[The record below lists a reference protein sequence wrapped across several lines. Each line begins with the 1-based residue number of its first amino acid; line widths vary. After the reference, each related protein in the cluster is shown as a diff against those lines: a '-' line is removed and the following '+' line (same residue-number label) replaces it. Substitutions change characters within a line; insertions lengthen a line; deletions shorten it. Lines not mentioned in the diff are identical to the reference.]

1 MADMMATE
9 KQNDGKPMANA
20 IWPAQDWHI
29 ERIRGCRLDPTYTA
43 QVNAFLHIRLSSRA
57 EGSLT
62 LPGGATMMAAQAGM
76 PVPRT

>member
-1 MADMMATE
+1 MA
-9 KQNDGKPMANA
+9 NDWHNAGKNMANA
-20 IWPAQDWHI
+20 IWPIQDWHL